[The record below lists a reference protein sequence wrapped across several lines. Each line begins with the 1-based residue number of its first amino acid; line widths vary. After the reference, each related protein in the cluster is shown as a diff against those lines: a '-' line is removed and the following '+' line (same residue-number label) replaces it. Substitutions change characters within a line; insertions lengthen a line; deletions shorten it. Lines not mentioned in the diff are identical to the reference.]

1 MTIVIWINFYAIIAC
16 VFLLCAIITAKT
28 GSIFFSMFNARLTPE
43 EKAALELRGLY
54 ESYGYTFYRMGRFEE
69 YDFYADK
76 KDFLTS
82 KSILIFTDI
91 NGRLMALRPDVTL
104 SVIRHAGAGKYYYDE
119 KVYRVPRNGSTF
131 REIAQTG
138 IERIGH
144 LMPEDIREVIELAI
158 LSLRA
163 VSGGRRSMI
172 DVADAGIISTLVAE
186 DERRPEI
193 LKCLAGKDISGLEAI
208 SAPIEVVRLAG
219 LGGIPEL
226 AMPYLTPQIRDIVGG
241 LVKYHDQIRI
251 DFSAVNSLNY
261 YNGIVFKGFIEG
273 IPEAVLS
280 GGQYDGMLQKMG
292 HSELQG
298 AGFAVYL
305 DMIGR

>member
-1 MTIVIWINFYAIIAC
+1 
-16 VFLLCAIITAKT
+16 
-28 GSIFFSMFNARLTPE
+28 MFNAKLTPE
-43 EKAALELRGLY
+43 ETAALKLRGLY
-54 ESYGYTFYRMGRFEE
+54 ETYGYTFYRMGRFEE

-76 KDFLTS
+76 KDFLAS
-82 KSILIFTDI
+82 KSILTFTDV

-104 SVIRHAGAGKYYYDE
+104 SVIKHAGAGKFYYDE
-119 KVYRVPRNGSTF
+119 KVYRVPRNAGTF

-144 LMPEDIREVIELAI
+144 LSPEDISEVIELAI
-158 LSLRA
+158 LSLSA

-172 DVADAGIISTLVAE
+172 DVADAGIISSLL
-186 DERRPEI
+186 PEGETRAGL
-193 LKCLAGKDISGLEAI
+193 LKCLAGKDISGLLALA
-208 SAPIEVVRLAG
+208 APDELAG
-219 LGGIPEL
+219 LAGLDGIPEH
-226 AMPYLTPQIRDIVGG
+226 AMPYLSPQIRDIVGG
-241 LVKYHDQIRI
+241 LVKYHNQIRI

-280 GGQYDGMLQKMG
+280 GGQYDGMLHKMG